1 MRTVY
6 LIGVCGTAMA
16 TLAVLLKQRGF
27 DVRGSDQQIYPPM
40 SQLLTDNGIT
50 FLEGYRSEHISS
62 DLDLV
67 VVGNAISRGNPE
79 LEAVLEKRV
88 RYASLP
94 EILRNEFLW
103 NARSVV
109 VAGTHGKTT
118 TAFMLAWTLR
128 EAGVDPSFLIGGI
141 SRNLGTSGHLGSGDL
156 FVVEGDEY
164 DSAFFDKSA
173 KFLKYLPDV
182 VVVNNIEFDHGDI
195 YRDLEE
201 LRVTFRRLVRLLPK
215 NGRLVLNAD
224 DPEARALK
232 VEALC
237 KVETVGV
244 ETEAD
249 WQAVRIKYHTSET
262 SFEVM
267 RQGRPVAHV
276 RMPILGA
283 FNVRNALGS
292 MAAAATVGVAPELTA
307 QALQGFRGV
316 KRRLEIRG
324 VAGEVTVYDDFAH
337 HPTAVRE
344 TLSAMRATMP
354 SGNIWALFEPCSATA
369 CRQVFQKDFAES
381 LGLAD
386 KVVVTEV
393 HRKDIPESERLSEHE
408 LVASLTAAGVAARF
422 LPAIDDVVAV
432 VVEDAQPGDQVIV
445 MSNGG
450 FGGIHDRLLAELAE
464 R

>member
-1 MRTVY
+1 MKTVY

-40 SQLLTDNGIT
+40 NQFLADNGIT
-50 FLEGYRSEHISS
+50 FLDGYRSEHISS

-79 LEAVLEKRV
+79 LEAVLDKRV

-94 EILRNEFLW
+94 EVLRNEFLW
-103 NARSVV
+103 RARSVV

-141 SRNLGTSGHLGSGDL
+141 SRNLGTSGHVGSGDL

-182 VVVNNIEFDHGDI
+182 VVVNNIEFDHADI

-201 LRVTFRRLVRLLPK
+201 LRVTFRRLVRLLPQ
-215 NGRLVLNAD
+215 NGRLILNAD
-224 DPEARALK
+224 DPEALALK

-237 KVETVGV
+237 RVETVGV

-249 WQAVRIKYHTSET
+249 WQAVRIEQHRSET
-262 SFEVM
+262 AFDVM
-267 RQGRPVAHV
+267 RQGKPVAHV
-276 RMPILGA
+276 RMPVLGT

-316 KRRLEIRG
+316 KRRLELRG
-324 VAGEVTVYDDFAH
+324 VAREVTVYDDFAH

-344 TLSAMRATMP
+344 TLTAMRATRP
-354 SGNIWALFEPCSATA
+354 SGKIWALFEPCSATA
-369 CRQVFQKDFAES
+369 CRQVFQKEFAES

-386 KVVVTEV
+386 EVVVTEV

-408 LVASLTAAGVAARF
+408 LVANLTAAGVGARF
-422 LPAIDDVVAV
+422 LPAIGDVVAV
-432 VVEDAQPGDQVIV
+432 VVEDARPGDQVIA
-445 MSNGG
+445 MSNSG
-450 FGGIHDRLLAELAE
+450 FGGIHDKLLAALAE